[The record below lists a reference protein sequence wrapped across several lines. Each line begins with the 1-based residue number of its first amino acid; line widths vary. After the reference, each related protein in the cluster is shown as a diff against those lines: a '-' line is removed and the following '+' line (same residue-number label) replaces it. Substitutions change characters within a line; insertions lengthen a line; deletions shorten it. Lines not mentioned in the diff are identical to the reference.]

1 MRKYRG
7 KNIIYLV
14 VLLLTLGLTIGF
26 SAFQNELFINDILL
40 KVRLQRDVR
49 VSESVISKSSGAV
62 INDQEY
68 NKTKL
73 LGNVT
78 FDSTSS
84 YVLYKVDLT
93 NYGNVKSGLLD
104 ITGDTGLNVSI
115 CDLNGSNCTNNLET
129 PICNG
134 SNCTLGATKEVYVK
148 VSPTTSGTKN
158 IDLDLDIQPYVNITY
173 DNIRENTSSFKA
185 EVLETSTYQITL
197 TSKPEEVEVIG
208 DVTASYNKATG
219 VLILSNIQSDLTI
232 QGKYLINAIAET
244 LYTGTNPDN
253 YVRFN
258 NSLFRI
264 ITKENIDDGYGNT
277 ELRTKITSN
286 DSIGEYIFDEYSND
300 FEYASI
306 YEVLNYT
313 YYNTLSND

>member
-1 MRKYRG
+1 MVSNRKG
-7 KNIIYLV
+7 KKSIIYLV
-14 VLLLTLGLTIGF
+14 VLLLTVCLTVGF

-62 INDQEY
+62 VNDQEY

-104 ITGDTGLNVSI
+104 ITGATGLNVSI
-115 CDLNGSNCTNNLET
+115 CDSNGSNCTNNLET

-148 VSPTTSGTKN
+148 VTPATSGTKN
-158 IDLDLDIQPYVNITY
+158 IDLDLDIQP
-173 DNIRENTSSFKA
+173 
-185 EVLETSTYQITL
+185 
-197 TSKPEEVEVIG
+197 
-208 DVTASYNKATG
+208 
-219 VLILSNIQSDLTI
+219 
-232 QGKYLINAIAET
+232 
-244 LYTGTNPDN
+244 
-253 YVRFN
+253 
-258 NSLFRI
+258 
-264 ITKENIDDGYGNT
+264 
-277 ELRTKITSN
+277 
-286 DSIGEYIFDEYSND
+286 
-300 FEYASI
+300 
-306 YEVLNYT
+306 
-313 YYNTLSND
+313 

>member
-93 NYGNVKSGLLD
+93 NYGNVKSGLLN
-104 ITGDTGLNVSI
+104 INSNTSGINYSI
-115 CDLNGSNCTNNLET
+115 CDSNGSNCTNDLET
-129 PICNG
+129 PICSG

-148 VSPTTSGTKN
+148 VSSTTSGTKN
-158 IDLDLDIQPYVNITY
+158 IDLDLDIQPYVNVTY
-173 DNIRENTSSFKA
+173 DNIRENTSSFKT

-197 TSKPEEVEVIG
+197 TSKPEEVEVSG
-208 DVTASYNKATG
+208 DVTASYNKNTG
-219 VLILSNIQSDLTI
+219 VLVLSNIQSDLTI
-232 QGKYLINAIAET
+232 QGKYLINTIAET
-244 LYTGTNPDN
+244 SRSEERRVG
-253 YVRFN
+253 
-258 NSLFRI
+258 
-264 ITKENIDDGYGNT
+264 KECRY
-277 ELRTKITSN
+277 RWSP
-286 DSIGEYIFDEYSND
+286 YH
-300 FEYASI
+300 
-306 YEVLNYT
+306 
-313 YYNTLSND
+313 